1 MQGLSVLSK
10 YSYLKKKKNIKIKTK
25 MTSEVIGVRKSR
37 FGPNSPTNLCDLEQ
51 AMAPVEPQALVAK
64 MLD

>member
-1 MQGLSVLSK
+1 
-10 YSYLKKKKNIKIKTK
+10 

-51 AMAPVEPQALVAK
+51 VMAPLEPQVLVVK

>member
-1 MQGLSVLSK
+1 
-10 YSYLKKKKNIKIKTK
+10 

-51 AMAPVEPQALVAK
+51 VMAPLEPQALVVDVG
-64 MLD
+64 LDDLQFTGEEREEQFILLT